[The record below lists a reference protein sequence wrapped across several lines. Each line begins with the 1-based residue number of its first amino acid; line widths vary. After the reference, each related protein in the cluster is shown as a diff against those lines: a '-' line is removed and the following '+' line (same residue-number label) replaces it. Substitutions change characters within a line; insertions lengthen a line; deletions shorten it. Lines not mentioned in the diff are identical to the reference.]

1 MTVNENK
8 LENTP
13 TGGALVGKRKGQTMI
28 HNKGSMSG
36 YLVGKTHAE
45 GGIKAINK
53 STGQPLEM
61 QGGEVVIT
69 APAVSDQTKHQFDGK
84 MMTNREILSTINER
98 GGGVAFAEDGMEIP
112 FEMHFSG
119 ESYNFGGKMVSDHDI
134 AYELSQCDCEHKM
147 KPGGHLAK
155 NMSLEDIAKM
165 HNVSMRQINK
175 QVSYGME
182 AESEHTSSEG
192 EQLRIVKDHL
202 YENPNY
208 YTILKT
214 AGLENGGGLNKITYK
229 TDNEIYAN
237 DLMKYADLQGIE
249 ASKKVVRDYYFITTN
264 SVIEPRESMP
274 NKLKSLV
281 VAKMENGAKLDKE
294 DLVKDS
300 KSGNTPARDLNNYN
314 DVMDVG
320 VDSEVGGQNGLAFEN
335 GGGVNELKIDKDLL
349 REDFEKIK
357 NSPLFRGSYPFLYD
371 DANSNSNGVS
381 IKIEGSQT
389 IYDPSFREYKTV
401 GKYSDTRD
409 ILEALAQM
417 PNRNYSYKVRIHEI
431 PVKEV
436 DNVNELNRWDDS
448 VVVNETEFY
457 LIPEKLK
464 KQLETGGDVN
474 YDKGGQTLSAEVFE
488 WDKVPTNYRN
498 ISKVKKVPFT
508 NNPLDKGLDS
518 IISPFLGKDI
528 YRPSMMGVNF
538 DENGI
543 TATNAFVLIT
553 LPYPNEKYNGI
564 YDINKVKKEKSSE
577 ILLINENYPKYQNI
591 IPNFKDAGTPY
602 LISVYKLLQ
611 YTKTAM
617 NYANKVTHA
626 ISYKFGD
633 NEAIGFNGQLLSEVL
648 TTVLKLGHEKIY
660 IFAKLGN
667 RAIILS
673 PNKEYELGSDEILLT
688 MPVMLTST
696 YSSIKGYGTE
706 DVEYNRSLKAYFD
719 FNDNEIHNADGSI
732 ANFEM
737 QYENNL
743 SVDDSYLALLSKI
756 TNKVNRIP
764 ILGYAKVE
772 NNKMSATDLDISL
785 IVKDVNMPDGI
796 YEIVNKA
803 PNITMQPIEDF
814 PKLATFNKDE
824 YISKGSEETRKF
836 TAFEFVTFSEVFE
849 FYLDKLL
856 LSVGDDDLRPIMSG
870 ISLKKTAQNEIFL
883 VATNAHTLCKINFTQ
898 YCEFEKDDRELE
910 YVFPVKYLKDFMKLV
925 DGSLHFKCNVGNIFI
940 EAQNL
945 QYNAKLIDG
954 KYPNYDAVIPK
965 DNTKKIV
972 FDHVAMNKCMKS
984 PEVASQVAK
993 YKGDNSIKFDFVN
1006 DGNVLFLKIRKDVGY
1021 NRDME
1026 LIDKIKLCDIDFNYE
1041 KVSTY
1046 INLDQSI
1053 FLLMPVKDDFTEN
1066 QYFAFRKNF
1075 FDVMLKTITDTE
1087 VECYFSEPNRGC
1099 VFTID
1104 AIDYKKTL
1112 PEEKTKQQP
1121 KKLAKSKKQEENV
1134 EKTQLN
1140 EAIQT
1145 LVMLAELEN
1154 DEQQRKEIYEALEI
1168 LNMLKE
1174 QNFEDGGQL
1183 GNKLVFE
1190 PIKTPL
1196 N

>member
-1 MTVNENK
+1 MIVNENK

-13 TGGALVGKRKGQTMI
+13 TGGALVGKRQGQTMI

-69 APAVSDQTKHQFDGK
+69 APAVSDQTKHKFDGK

-112 FEMHFSG
+112 TEMHFSG
-119 ESYNFGGKMVSDHDI
+119 TSYNYGGKMLSDHDI
-134 AYELSQCDCEHKM
+134 AYQLSQCGCEHEM
-147 KPGGHLAK
+147 KNGGGVKTTRVVTYKDKYNRKYNYPK
-155 NMSLEDIAKM
+155 NTSHTLEEISKDT
-165 HNVSMRQINK
+165 NVSMKGLQQIYNK
-175 QVSYGME
+175 GIGAYK
-182 AESEHTSSEG
+182 TNPSSVRPNVKSK
-192 EQLRIVKDHL
+192 EQWAMARVYSAVMGGKASKVDSN
-202 YENPNY
+202 E
-208 YTILKT
+208 LKMN
-214 AGLENGGGLNKITYK
+214 LGGG
-229 TDNEIYAN
+229 
-237 DLMKYADLQGIE
+237 
-249 ASKKVVRDYYFITTN
+249 VRKD
-264 SVIEPRESMP
+264 S
-274 NKLKSLV
+274 
-281 VAKMENGAKLDKE
+281 
-294 DLVKDS
+294 LVKDS

-320 VDSEVGGQNGLAFEN
+320 VDSEVGGVNGLAFEN
-335 GGGVNELKIDKDLL
+335 GGGINELKIDKDLL

-357 NSPLFRGSYPFLYD
+357 NSPLFRSSYPFLYD
-371 DANSNSNGVS
+371 NANSNSNGVS

-389 IYDPSFREYKTV
+389 QYDPSSENYETF
-401 GKYSDTRD
+401 GKYSDSREV
-409 ILEALAQM
+409 LQALAQI
-417 PNRNYSYKVRIHEI
+417 PNRNYSYKVRTQTMRIE
-431 PVKEV
+431 EA
-436 DNVNELNRWDDS
+436 DNLNELNTWDSS

-464 KQLETGGDVN
+464 KQFENGGFMSEV

-488 WDKVPTNYRN
+488 WDKVPSNYRN

-518 IISPFLGKDI
+518 IISPFLSNDLLKPKFQGI
-528 YRPSMMGVNF
+528 NF

-543 TATNAFVLIT
+543 TATNAHILIT
-553 LPYPNEKYNGI
+553 LPYPNDKYNGI
-564 YDINKVKKEKSSE
+564 YDINKIKKTKSE
-577 ILLINENYPKYQNI
+577 ELILIDESFPNYSTI
-591 IPNFKDAGTPY
+591 IPKSDTLKSY
-602 LISVYKLLQ
+602 EVDVYKLLQ
-611 YTKTAM
+611 YTKTAL
-617 NYANKVTHA
+617 NYANKITNV
-626 ISYKFGD
+626 IYYKFSD
-633 NEAIGFNGQLLSEVL
+633 NEKIAFNGKFVL
-648 TTVLKLGHEKIY
+648 EILNTLLKLGHERVYLFINSSTKGVV
-660 IFAKLGN
+660 F
-667 RAIILS
+667 S
-673 PNKEYELGSDEILLT
+673 PNRNYILGSDEIILL
-688 MPVMLTST
+688 MPVMLNST
-696 YSSIKGYGTE
+696 YYGSE

-737 QYENNL
+737 KYENNL

-756 TNKVNRIP
+756 TNKNNR
-764 ILGYAKVE
+764 LAVLAYAKVE

-785 IVKDVNMPDGI
+785 IVKDVNMPDGL

-803 PNITMQPIEDF
+803 PNITMYPIEDF
-814 PKLATFNKDE
+814 PNLATFNKDE
-824 YISKGSEETRKF
+824 YISRGSEDTRKF
-836 TAFEFVTFSEVFE
+836 TAFEFITFSEVFE

-856 LSVGDDDLRPIMSG
+856 LSVGDDDLRPIMNG
-870 ISLKKTAQNEIFL
+870 ISIKKTAQNEIFL

-925 DGSLHFKCNVGNIFI
+925 DGSLHFKCNVGRIFI
-940 EAQNL
+940 ESQNL
-945 QYNAKLIDG
+945 EYNAKLIDG

-972 FDHVAMNKCMKS
+972 FDHVAMNNCMKS

-1026 LIDKIKLCDIDFNYE
+1026 FIDKIKLCDIDFNYE
-1041 KVSTY
+1041 QVSTY

-1099 VFTID
+1099 VFTIE

-1112 PEEKTKQQP
+1112 LEEKTKQQP
-1121 KKLAKSKKQEENV
+1121 KKLAKSKKEAIDV

-1145 LVMLAELEN
+1145 LVMLAELEE
-1154 DEQQRKEIYEALEI
+1154 DDQQRKEIYEALEI
-1168 LNMLKE
+1168 LNMLKD
-1174 QNFEDGGQL
+1174 NSYEDGGQL
-1183 GNKLVFE
+1183 GKKLVFE
-1190 PIKTPL
+1190 PIRTPL

>member
-1 MTVNENK
+1 MNINEDK

-13 TGGALVGKRKGQTMI
+13 TGGALIGKRKGQTMI

-69 APAVSDQTKHQFDGK
+69 APAVSDQTKRNFDGK
-84 MMTNREILSTINER
+84 MMTNREILSSINER
-98 GGGVAFAEDGMEIP
+98 GGGVAFAESGMEIP
-112 FEMHFSG
+112 SEIHFSG
-119 ESYNFGGKMVSDHDI
+119 TSYNYGGKMLSDHDI
-134 AYELSQCDCEHKM
+134 AYELSQCGCEHEM
-147 KPGGHLAK
+147 KTGGHLAK

-165 HNVSMRQINK
+165 HNISMRQINK

-182 AESEHTSSEG
+182 AESEHTSNEG

-202 YENPNY
+202 FENPNY

-214 AGLENGGGLNKITYK
+214 AGLKRGGEVKEYYRRTYADGTFKDFTLEEYENLMFNGGHI
-229 TDNEIYAN
+229 
-237 DLMKYADLQGIE
+237 Q
-249 ASKKVVRDYYFITTN
+249 RQ
-264 SVIEPRESMP
+264 
-274 NKLKSLV
+274 
-281 VAKMENGAKLDKE
+281 

-320 VDSEVGGQNGLAFEN
+320 ADSEVGGESGLAFA
-335 GGGVNELKIDKDLL
+335 D
-349 REDFEKIK
+349 
-357 NSPLFRGSYPFLYD
+357 
-371 DANSNSNGVS
+371 
-381 IKIEGSQT
+381 
-389 IYDPSFREYKTV
+389 
-401 GKYSDTRD
+401 
-409 ILEALAQM
+409 
-417 PNRNYSYKVRIHEI
+417 
-431 PVKEV
+431 
-436 DNVNELNRWDDS
+436 
-448 VVVNETEFY
+448 
-457 LIPEKLK
+457 
-464 KQLETGGDVN
+464 GGDVN

-518 IISPFLGKDI
+518 IISPFLSKDV
-528 YRPSMMGVNF
+528 YRPNMMGVNF

-660 IFAKLGN
+660 IFVKLDS

-756 TNKVNRIP
+756 TNKNNKLAV
-764 ILGYAKVE
+764 LAYAKVE
-772 NNKMSATDLDISL
+772 NKKMSATDLDISL
-785 IVKDVNMPDGI
+785 IVKDVNMPDGL

-803 PNITMQPIEDF
+803 PNITMYPIEDF
-814 PKLATFNKDE
+814 PNLTTFNKDE
-824 YISKGSEETRKF
+824 YISKGSEGTRKF

-1026 LIDKIKLCDIDFNYE
+1026 FIDKIKLCDIDFNYE
-1041 KVSTY
+1041 QVSTY